1 MAFPPEFLEQ
11 LRERVSLVD
20 VVSHHVKLQR
30 RGREYVGLSPFKQ
43 ERTPSFTVVPD
54 KGFFHCFSSG
64 EHGDVIGFLM
74 RMEGLSFP
82 EAVEKLA
89 QAAGLEAPRESPEA
103 AAQARRRRGLLDAVE
118 AAAAFYERQLRLPAG
133 RRAMDYLRG
142 RGLDDDTIGR
152 FRLGYAPGDSAALIQ
167 ALKRGGFEAGTLLEA
182 GLLRLP
188 DGAET
193 PVASLRNRVVFP
205 ITDRRGR
212 PIAFGGRAMGDAQP
226 KYLNTPE
233 TPVFRK
239 GEVLY
244 GLAQARDAAWR
255 AKEAIVVEGYMD
267 AIALSQAG
275 FAHTVASLGTAFG
288 ENQLRA
294 LWRLV
299 DEPVLCFDG
308 DEAGQR
314 AARRAAER
322 ALPLLAPGKSLRF
335 ARLPDERDP
344 DDLVRQD
351 GAAALRAVVERA
363 ETPVDLL
370 WSSETE
376 AVRPDSPDRR
386 ARFSHN
392 LLALVSGIRDETV
405 RRYYDAEIRSRFRE
419 QFGVNLQLQPGR
431 LRPRPPAAGG
441 GRERGEARIAGLHER
456 QAKGVLAAAINHP
469 ELATEFGQEIADLD
483 CTGSLDTLQ
492 HEILRLATE
501 EVGIDAGGWRTHL
514 ENSADLSDTV
524 RGVLCEEVY
533 MLTPFARPATPYA
546 EVRQGIERMFAERR
560 LKAAK
565 RELKAEAATADSR
578 ESLERITAQVAVQ
591 AEETRR
597 SRARGGL

>member
-1 MAFPPEFLEQ
+1 MAFPPDFLEQ

-20 VVSHHVKLQR
+20 VVSRHVKLQR
-30 RGREYVGLSPFKQ
+30 RGREFVGLSPFKQ

-74 RMEGLSFP
+74 RLEGLSFP

-89 QAAGLEAPRESPEA
+89 QAAGLEVPRESPEA

-152 FRLGYAPGDSAALIQ
+152 FRLGFAPGDSAALEQ
-167 ALKRGGFEAGTLLEA
+167 ALKRSGFEAGTLLEA

-188 DGAET
+188 EGAET
-193 PVASLRNRVVFP
+193 PVASLRNRIVFP
-205 ITDRRGR
+205 ITDRRGL

-244 GLAQARDAAWR
+244 GLAEARDAAWR
-255 AKEAIVVEGYMD
+255 AKEIVVVEGYMD

-294 LWRLV
+294 LWRIV

-308 DEAGQR
+308 DEAGRR

-363 ETPVDLL
+363 QTPVDLL
-370 WSSETE
+370 WSSEVE

-386 ARFSHN
+386 ARFSGN
-392 LLALVSGIRDETV
+392 LLALVSGVRDQTV
-405 RRYYDAEIRSRFRE
+405 RRYYEAEILSRLRE
-419 QFGVNLQLQPGR
+419 HFGVNL
-431 LRPRPPAAGG
+431 RPETVARRPAPSLPGG
-441 GRERGEARIAGLHER
+441 GRERGEARIAGLRER
-456 QAKGVLAAAINHP
+456 QVQGVLAAAVNHP
-469 ELATEFGQEIADLD
+469 GLAVEFAHEIAELE
-483 CTGSLDTLQ
+483 CAASLDRLRQ
-492 HEILRLATE
+492 EILRLAADGE
-501 EVGIDAGGWRTHL
+501 GIDAGVWRTHFESVGL
-514 ENSADLSDTV
+514 TGAVGS
-524 RGVLCEEVY
+524 VLCEAVY
-533 MLTPFARPATPYA
+533 SLAPFARPNAPA
-546 EVRQGIERMFAERR
+546 EEARKGMEQVFAAYRSAAIEREV
-560 LKAAK
+560 
-565 RELKAEAATADSR
+565 AATAEADADG
-578 ESLERITAQVAVQ
+578 SLERMPALVMEA
-591 AEETRR
+591 RR
-597 SRARGGL
+597 SRARGGM